1 MFTEPTAL
9 PRTTP
14 ALLTEAMVL
23 LEELQVPPVVV
34 SVKVM
39 VLLVHTEEEP
49 DIAPTTG
56 APDTVTAFVTAVVP
70 QLLVLE

>member
-1 MFTEPTAL
+1 MLTEPTAL

-14 ALLTEAMVL
+14 ALLTDAIVL

-34 SVKVM
+34 SVKVI
-39 VLLVHTEEEP
+39 VLPVQTDEEP
-49 DIAPTTG
+49 AIAPTIGT
-56 APDTVTAFVTAVVP
+56 PDTDTAFVTTVVP

>member
-1 MFTEPTAL
+1 MLTEPTAL

-34 SVKVM
+34 SVKVI
-39 VLLVHTEEEP
+39 VLPVHTEEEP
-49 DIAPTTG
+49 VNEPAVGPTVMRLVTEVE
-56 APDTVTAFVTAVVP
+56 PHELETV
-70 QLLVLE
+70 